1 MASTFFFQ
9 ANQFLKQHCAS
20 SFATKSERIKT
31 IRLVDKQ
38 LRELGFKNLQ
48 LKGLKPKHIDALL
61 QKWQAENLS
70 AGTIKNRMVHI
81 RWLTEKIG
89 KKGVISPSNS
99 DLGIDKR
106 VYVTNENKGKTLTE
120 AQLNAVSDPY
130 IKMSLQLQA
139 AFGLR
144 REEAMKMIVDKA
156 VQGDRLLL
164 DASWCKGGRDRA
176 IPILTDE
183 QRQLLAQASTLT
195 RGGSLIPPQ
204 LMYVQQM
211 KRYENTCL
219 KIGLD
224 RAHGLRHRY
233 AQQRYVALTGFECHA
248 VSGVAARRLSE
259 AHRALDKMAR
269 AIITQELGHGRL
281 PVTAVYLGS

>member
-1 MASTFFFQ
+1 
-9 ANQFLKQHCAS
+9 
-20 SFATKSERIKT
+20 
-31 IRLVDKQ
+31 
-38 LRELGFKNLQ
+38 
-48 LKGLKPKHIDALL
+48 
-61 QKWQAENLS
+61 
-70 AGTIKNRMVHI
+70 
-81 RWLTEKIG
+81 
-89 KKGVISPSNS
+89 
-99 DLGIDKR
+99 R

-130 IKMSLQLQA
+130 LKMSLQLQA

-144 REEAMKMIVDKA
+144 REEAMKIIVDKA
-156 VQGDRLLL
+156 IQGDRLVL

-183 QRQLLAQASTLT
+183 QRQLLAQARTLA
-195 RGGSLIPPQ
+195 RGRSLIPPQ
-204 LMYVQQM
+204 LMYRQQM

-248 VSGVAARRLSE
+248 VSGVSARMLSK

-269 AIITQELGHGRL
+269 AVITQELGHGRL
-281 PVTAVYLGS
+281 QVTAVYLGA

>member
-1 MASTFFFQ
+1 
-9 ANQFLKQHCAS
+9 
-20 SFATKSERIKT
+20 
-31 IRLVDKQ
+31 
-38 LRELGFKNLQ
+38 
-48 LKGLKPKHIDALL
+48 
-61 QKWQAENLS
+61 
-70 AGTIKNRMVHI
+70 
-81 RWLTEKIG
+81 
-89 KKGVISPSNS
+89 
-99 DLGIDKR
+99 
-106 VYVTNENKGKTLTE
+106 
-120 AQLNAVSDPY
+120 
-130 IKMSLQLQA
+130 
-139 AFGLR
+139 
-144 REEAMKMIVDKA
+144 
-156 VQGDRLLL
+156 
-164 DASWCKGGRDRA
+164 
-176 IPILTDE
+176 LTDE

-195 RGGSLIPPQ
+195 RGRSLIPPQ